1 MDDVIDIIKEPNANS
16 DLQLHADHLNIAR
29 LEILDIKTDGDF
41 IYVSCKRF
49 KNLVVQKEDF
59 K

>member
-1 MDDVIDIIKEPNANS
+1 MDDVIDIIKEPNGNS
-16 DLQLHADHLNIAR
+16 DLHADHMNIAR
-29 LEILDIKTDGDF
+29 LEILDIKTDGEHIF
-41 IYVSCKRF
+41 VSFKRF